1 MDDQFIDPFAAADW
15 DLIPGHTALVL
26 IDLQNDFLHP
36 EGWYAKSGVDISHM
50 RRVIDPTL
58 RLLDEV
64 RRRGVPVIWTRHG
77 FRGQHDGG
85 ILFKLRPF
93 MKHGGLRKDT
103 WGHKILDVFTPS
115 PDDWFVDKS
124 RLSAFYATD
133 LELILRGLGTQTVL
147 IAGVLTNQC
156 VNATA
161 KDASFRDFLPVMVE
175 DCTGT
180 TLPHLHEPAVEM
192 MKVGWGAV
200 RDLEASLEEL
210 QRFPLANAPHD

>member
-1 MDDQFIDPFAAADW
+1 MAGQFIDPFAVADW

-36 EGWYAKSGVDISHM
+36 EGWYASSSVDISHM

-77 FRGQHDGG
+77 FRGEDDGG
-85 ILFKLRPF
+85 VLFKLRPF
-93 MKHGGLRKDT
+93 MRDGGLRKGT
-103 WGHKILDVFTPS
+103 WGHEILDVFAPS

-133 LELILRGLGTQTVL
+133 LDLILRGLGTQTVL

-161 KDASFRDFLPVMVE
+161 KDASFRDFLPIMVE
-175 DCTGT
+175 DCAGT
-180 TLPHLHEPAVEM
+180 TLPHLHDPAVEM
-192 MKVGWGAV
+192 MKVGWGEV
-200 RDLEASLEEL
+200 WDLETSLDQL
-210 QRFPLANAPHD
+210 QRLPLANAPHD